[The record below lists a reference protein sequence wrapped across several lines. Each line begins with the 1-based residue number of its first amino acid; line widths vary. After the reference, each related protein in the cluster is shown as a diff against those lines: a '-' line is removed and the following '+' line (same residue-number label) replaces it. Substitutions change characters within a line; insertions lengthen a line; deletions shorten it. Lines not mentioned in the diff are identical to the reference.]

1 MLLRSTRIRGF
12 TLIELMIVVA
22 VLGILAAIA
31 LPAYNRYVVEARRSE
46 AQSFMQELAMRQE
59 RYRANNTLYGTSA
72 QVSATT
78 DSLDFYNFD
87 VLSATATVYQIR
99 GTAQGSQS
107 TADSTCT
114 PLTLDQ
120 AGTRGPAGCWKK

>member
-1 MLLRSTRIRGF
+1 MRFWSMRIRGF

-31 LPAYNRYVVEARRSE
+31 LPAYNRYVTEARRSE
-46 AQSFMQELAMRQE
+46 AQAFMQELAMRQE
-59 RYRANNTLYGTSA
+59 RYRANNTSYGTSA
-72 QVSATT
+72 QISATT
-78 DSLDFYNFD
+78 DVLDFYNFD
-87 VLSATATVYQIR
+87 VLSATATAYQIR
-99 GTAQGSQS
+99 GIAQGSQA

-120 AGTRGPAGCWKK
+120 AGTRGPASCWKK